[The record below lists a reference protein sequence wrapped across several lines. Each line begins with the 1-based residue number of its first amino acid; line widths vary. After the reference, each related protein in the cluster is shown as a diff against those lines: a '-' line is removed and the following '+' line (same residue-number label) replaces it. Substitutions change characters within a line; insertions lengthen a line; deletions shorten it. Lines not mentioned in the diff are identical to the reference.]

1 MSASESTLSH
11 RTHTALAVASRAQLL
26 ALLRA
31 SDRPL
36 TVHELAEASGLHV
49 NTVRFHLDVLEDAG
63 LVRHTSAPTGGRG
76 RPRMVYAAVAERPSS
91 SYEFLAGALAEHWAG
106 DPAERVKRAEQAGY
120 DMALPSAA
128 DRPWGP
134 LSFSDAV
141 AEVTTLFAT
150 MGFQPDVVPIGGG
163 GAQIRLHHC
172 PFRAVAA
179 DYPEVVCSMHLG
191 MLRRTL
197 VDTGGAAS
205 ATRLDPF
212 VEPEL
217 CVATIIATSQARGA
231 EPMGALS

>member
-1 MSASESTLSH
+1 MSASEPTLSH
-11 RTHTALAVASRAQLL
+11 RTHAALAVASRAQLL

-31 SDRPL
+31 SDRPS
-36 TVHELAEASGLHV
+36 TAHELAETSGLHV

-63 LVRHTSAPTGGRG
+63 LVRHERAPTGGRG
-76 RPRMVYAAVAERPSS
+76 RPRMVYAAVAERPSAG
-91 SYEFLAGALAEHWAG
+91 YEFLAGALAEHWAG
-106 DPAERVKRAEQAGY
+106 DPAERARRAERAGY
-120 DMALPSAA
+120 DMALPSTD
-128 DRPWGP
+128 DRPREP

-141 AEVTTLFAT
+141 VEVTTLFAA
-150 MGFQPDVVPIGGG
+150 MGFQPDVVPVGGG
-163 GAQIRLHHC
+163 GAQIRLHCC

-205 ATRLDPF
+205 ATRLNPF

-217 CVATIIATSQARGA
+217 CVATITATSEPRGA
-231 EPMGALS
+231 EPTVALS